1 MKMRKEILIV
11 MFALL
16 CGAIYV
22 DVSITKSTKEKIAA
36 EKAETAETARVK
48 AENAKKVAAEK
59 KAEQEEAAKQKAE
72 DDAKKAEEEKAK
84 AEELANND
92 TIDNDDEAIDK
103 VLSDVTA
110 GGGFGPRENYD
121 FKVDD
126 LDDGFMVH
134 VYPKDD
140 KEEMGKFKVFTNGD
154 VIAGY
159 VTSTDE
165 AIKATKDYI
174 SSEDKSQVNTDT
186 SIYSYTAGEG
196 DQLGQYVVN
205 VKLKDD
211 SDQDKLDYNAV
222 GTYKVDS
229 QGIMYEFKQDTS
241 NSPANSDSSMEDTFK
256 DEACTNAV
264 NELKDQF
271 NNPTN
276 DDIGYA
282 AFLQDDGSYIIKQSS
297 MSTIKGGGSGTM
309 GWYSVSKD
317 GKAKLLDSVGE
328 ITGKQCYAGK

>member
-1 MKMRKEILIV
+1 MKMKKELLIV

-22 DVSITKSTKEKIAA
+22 DVSITKSTKEKVATQ
-36 EKAETAETARVK
+36 KAETAETARIK
-48 AENAKKVAAEK
+48 AENAKKAAAEK
-59 KAEQEEAAKQKAE
+59 KAEQDAKAKQKAE
-72 DDAKKAEEEKAK
+72 DDAKKAQADKEK

-92 TIDNDDEAIDK
+92 TIDNKDEAIDK
-103 VLSDVTA
+103 VLSDVTN

-121 FKVDD
+121 FEVDK
-126 LDDGFMVH
+126 LEDGFMVH
-134 VYPKDD
+134 VYPKDN
-140 KEEMGKFKVFTNGD
+140 KTEMGKFKVFTDGK

-165 AIKATKDYI
+165 AIKVTKDYI
-174 SSEDKSQVNTDT
+174 SSQDEPQVNPDT

-196 DQLGQYVVN
+196 DELGLYVVN
-205 VKLKDD
+205 VKLKDN
-211 SDQDKLDYNAV
+211 SDQNKLDYNAV

-229 QGIMYEFKQDTS
+229 QGIMYEFKRDTT

-256 DEACTNAV
+256 DEACTKAV

-276 DDIGYA
+276 DDTGYA
-282 AFLQDDGSYIIKQSS
+282 AFAQADGSYVIKQSS
-297 MSTIKGGGSGTM
+297 MSTIKDGGSGTL

-328 ITGKQCYAGK
+328 IKGEQCYAGK